1 VSLAYPDLVINKSE
15 EALIRDIERRLID
28 MYPQLPATQ
37 VVAAIA
43 QARDRF
49 AGSPVREFVTV
60 FVERQARR
68 ELSRCVETPLARAG

>member
-1 VSLAYPDLVINKSE
+1 
-15 EALIRDIERRLID
+15 